1 MKKNIEESKDSTI
14 QLSDYIGNEIYFIW
28 DGPDIQVGKGVLSI
42 INTSQSK
49 DGIESRYLVDQGSKS
64 RWVDNIYL
72 TYEEFTEQLKSKL

>member
-14 QLSDYIGNEIYFIW
+14 QLSDYIGKEVYFIW
-28 DGPDIQVGKGVLSI
+28 DGPDIQVGKGILSI

-49 DGIESRYLVDQGSKS
+49 DGIESRYLVDQGSKN
-64 RWVDNIYL
+64 RWVDDIYL